1 MSLRR
6 DAILREMGL
15 APVWR
20 LRGRQAQPE
29 PEPVQC
35 SRLHPHRL
43 PGLHRVES
51 DRICVT
57 GRVTC
62 PNPFRPGLIPMS
74 AMG

>member
-29 PEPVQC
+29 PEPVLQPAAPTPA
-35 SRLHPHRL
+35 S
-43 PGLHRVES
+43 GLHRVES
-51 DRICVT
+51 GRICVT